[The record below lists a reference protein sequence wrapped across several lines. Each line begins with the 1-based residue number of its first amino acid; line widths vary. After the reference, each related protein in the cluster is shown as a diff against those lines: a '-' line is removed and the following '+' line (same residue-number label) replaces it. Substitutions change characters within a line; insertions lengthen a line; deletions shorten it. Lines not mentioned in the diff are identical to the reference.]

1 MIFKSLLALALP
13 LVALATYG
21 VDVSQ
26 RTSKSSFSC
35 MVK

>member
-26 RTSKSSFSC
+26 PHSSSVFNC